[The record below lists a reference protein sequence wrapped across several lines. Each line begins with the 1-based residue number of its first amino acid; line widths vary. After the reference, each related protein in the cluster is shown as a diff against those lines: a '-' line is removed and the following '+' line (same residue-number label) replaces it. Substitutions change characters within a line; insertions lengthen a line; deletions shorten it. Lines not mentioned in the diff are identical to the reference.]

1 MTVPAAHEYRTY
13 PVVTLP
19 VFDLR
24 TGDVV
29 VGTDSEVVGI
39 DAESPW
45 TRRISER
52 HPSGQITR
60 FAYDCA
66 DELTVYRK
74 PEGESD
80 AIAAAE
86 AESAAE
92 ESTERLAGVRCP
104 RCSNERAFAVQITVS
119 VVLDGDLDISDP
131 RGRSPTTR
139 PAASADPPDGFRG
152 DEPIQC
158 HQDRGGC
165 GHRGTVDEFRIPEGD
180 VTAR

>member
-86 AESAAE
+86 TESAAE

-119 VVLDGDLDISDP
+119 VVLDGDLDISGSARSITDHAP
-131 RGRSPTTR
+131 GRIG
-139 PAASADPPDGFRG
+139 DPPDGFRG